1 MDKIIPGVSNWEFIA
16 FIILNHLATAKN
28 HVISRSEIMTIQNL
42 TLAEKITEAFG
53 HKSNPK
59 HPDKTLQRTL
69 QNMRDKGYIDF
80 LGVGE
85 YRLTEKGAEIAR
97 VIGEKHP
104 HDLYVREL
112 NLKR

>member
-1 MDKIIPGVSNWEFIA
+1 MDKMTPVVPNWEAFA
-16 FIILNHLATAKN
+16 FIILDHLATTEN

-42 TLAEKITEAFG
+42 TLAEKITKALG

-80 LGVGE
+80 IDRGE
-85 YRLTEKGAEIAR
+85 YKLTEKGAEIAR
-97 VIGEKHP
+97 VMGERFP
-104 HDLYVREL
+104 YDLFVREL
-112 NLKR
+112 NIKR

>member
-1 MDKIIPGVSNWEFIA
+1 MDKIIQGVSTWEIIA
-16 FIILNHLATAKN
+16 FIILDHLATAKN
-28 HVISRSEIMTIQNL
+28 HVVSRSEIMTIQNL
-42 TLAEKITEAFG
+42 TLAEKVTKALG

-80 LGVGE
+80 LDWGE
-85 YRLTEKGAEIAR
+85 YQLTEKGAEIAR
-97 VIGEKHP
+97 IIGEQYSY
-104 HDLYVREL
+104 DFFVREL